1 MVKLPFCIKL
11 LFTAYG
17 FPLCI
22 LAIPLIIVLFDKV
35 VIPDTF
41 NDVIHVVAP
50 FNFVV
55 PDIDN
60 DELHVILL

>member
-35 VIPDTF
+35 VTPDTF
-41 NDVIHVVAP
+41 YVYNNVAL
-50 FNFVV
+50 FNCVV

-60 DELHVILL
+60 DELHETLL

>member
-1 MVKLPFCIKL
+1 MV
-11 LFTAYG
+11 
-17 FPLCI
+17 
-22 LAIPLIIVLFDKV
+22 VLFDNV
-35 VIPDTF
+35 VEPETF
-41 NDVIHVVAP
+41 NEDIHVVAP

>member
-1 MVKLPFCIKL
+1 MDEVRTPTL
-11 LFTAYG
+11 LFS
-17 FPLCI
+17 I
-22 LAIPLIIVLFDKV
+22 VIPL
-35 VIPDTF
+35 TF

-55 PDIDN
+55 PDIYN

>member
-1 MVKLPFCIKL
+1 MR
-11 LFTAYG
+11 
-17 FPLCI
+17 
-22 LAIPLIIVLFDKV
+22 IPTVYIGYTINNSLFDKV

-41 NDVIHVVAP
+41 NYVIHVVAP

-55 PDIDN
+55 PETDN